1 MDLIK
6 IGKFIAEMRK
16 EQGLSQTQLGEKIG
30 VTNKT
35 VSRWE
40 TGMYLPPVEML
51 LALSELFDISIN
63 EILCGKRLTDEEY
76 KTEAEKNLRRSIESV
91 FTVKEKL
98 EFFKKKWLREHF
110 AFLCFLGVTII
121 GIFVLGFII
130 EQHILIAISSVV
142 FVVCHAW
149 RNNAMMSYAEGKVF
163 DETRVILKDNV
174 E

>member
-1 MDLIK
+1 MLGLIDTH
-6 IGKFIAEMRK
+6 AH
-16 EQGLSQTQLGEKIG
+16 
-30 VTNKT
+30 
-35 VSRWE
+35 
-40 TGMYLPPVEML
+40 
-51 LALSELFDISIN
+51 
-63 EILCGKRLTDEEY
+63 LTDEKYNGKLDQMIELF
-76 KTEAEKNLRRSIESV
+76 KAENIESV

-130 EQHILIAISSVV
+130 EQYVLIAISSVV